1 MDLQENL
8 QRIAKRI
15 AHAGLASRRGAEEMI
30 RQNRVKVNGIRITS
44 PATLVS
50 ESDKVQVD
58 GEELP
63 LPGDPQLYRYHKPVG
78 EMVTHSDPQGRPTI
92 FEKLPAELPR
102 LISVGRLD
110 INSEGLI
117 LLTNNG
123 ALARHLELPKTG
135 WLRRYRVKVHGKLN
149 ETRLQELRNGC
160 EIEGVR
166 YGPVHIK
173 IEKTAR
179 TNHWLTVG
187 LREGKN
193 REIRKVMN
201 VQGLQV
207 SRLIREA
214 FGPIQLGNLPCGA
227 LAQIP
232 MKQMQEQLGNRS
244 NQ

>member
-1 MDLQENL
+1 
-8 QRIAKRI
+8 
-15 AHAGLASRRGAEEMI
+15 
-30 RQNRVKVNGIRITS
+30 
-44 PATLVS
+44 
-50 ESDKVQVD
+50 
-58 GEELP
+58 
-63 LPGDPQLYRYHKPVG
+63 
-78 EMVTHSDPQGRPTI
+78 MVTHSDPQGRPTI

-187 LREGKN
+187 LREGKT
-193 REIRKVMN
+193 
-201 VQGLQV
+201 G
-207 SRLIREA
+207 
-214 FGPIQLGNLPCGA
+214 
-227 LAQIP
+227 
-232 MKQMQEQLGNRS
+232 RS
-244 NQ
+244 VKS